1 MKEHFVRPNCSQ
13 TRLAV
18 LYKPS
23 CIYNALFIDV
33 GFVTLFAQNT
43 TVETRALYV
52 TCLPLLAKVL
62 KSFTQSYSKRDAPKQ
77 QQSLRTRMG
86 HFSASLLCHRHKP
99 LPAKPQPTWPSG
111 VQVQRVGRVCL
122 VKLNALLPI
131 PNHIPIEYK
140 PEPRSRWGVF
150 CLPDIPVSQLPLP
163 CHKPLGYSFFSLTK
177 KVIILKTKLS
187 AKVQD
192 PCSEKYTSIF
202 RLRTSSFSIAREDS
216 PLPAQIVTNSVLE
229 NSAYKTLGTLTST
242 ALQWAFTE
250 RTEQMPILYR

>member
-1 MKEHFVRPNCSQ
+1 MLQSSNN
-13 TRLAV
+13 
-18 LYKPS
+18 PS
-23 CIYNALFIDV
+23 GPGWDISLPVCYAIGISHYQ
-33 GFVTLFAQNT
+33 QN
-43 TVETRALYV
+43 RS
-52 TCLPLLAKVL
+52 PP
-62 KSFTQSYSKRDAPKQ
+62 D
-77 QQSLRTRMG
+77 
-86 HFSASLLCHRHKP
+86 
-99 LPAKPQPTWPSG
+99 PQELG
-111 VQVQRVGRVCL
+111 VQVQQVGWVCL

-140 PEPRSRWGVF
+140 PEPRSRWVYSVCQTF
-150 CLPDIPVSQLPLP
+150 QSPSYLCPVTNHWVIL
-163 CHKPLGYSFFSLTK
+163 FFSLTK

-202 RLRTSSFSIAREDS
+202 RLRTSSFSIAHEDS

-250 RTEQMPILYR
+250 RTEQMPILYH

>member
-111 VQVQRVGRVCL
+111 VGSSSTASWL
-122 VKLNALLPI
+122 
-131 PNHIPIEYK
+131 
-140 PEPRSRWGVF
+140 GVF
-150 CLPDIPVSQLPLP
+150 GKAECTAANPKSHSHWVQARAPL
-163 CHKPLGYSFFSLTK
+163 KMG
-177 KVIILKTKLS
+177 VLS
-187 AKVQD
+187 A
-192 PCSEKYTSIF
+192 
-202 RLRTSSFSIAREDS
+202 RHSS
-216 PLPAQIVTNSVLE
+216 LPVTF
-229 NSAYKTLGTLTST
+229 
-242 ALQWAFTE
+242 ALSQTIGLFFFFLS
-250 RTEQMPILYR
+250 QKK